1 MKTLLVKI
9 FICLLVFA
17 SFIFNAHAQDYVSPT
32 KPLPTGTARRM
43 KVKLLDSSATSKT
56 YIIIFK
62 HGDEVVSGINSFAQ
76 AYHIK
81 SAHYTAIGDA
91 ITVKVGWFNYK
102 RKEFKVIPVDT
113 AEIASFIGDIA
124 VFNGKPFAHT
134 HVSVA
139 KQDGICHGGH
149 LLQLYAGPTVE
160 LFVTVESVALYKQSD
175 PEFNASTIDLSLER

>member
-1 MKTLLVKI
+1 MKTLLIKT
-9 FICLLVFA
+9 FTCLLLLAGFV
-17 SFIFNAHAQDYVSPT
+17 FNAQAQDYVSPT
-32 KPLPTGTARRM
+32 KPLPYSTAPGM

-56 YIIIFK
+56 YVIIFK

-76 AYHIK
+76 AYNIK

-91 ITVKVGWFNYK
+91 ITVKVGWFDYK

-124 VFNGKPFAHT
+124 VFNGKSVAHI

-139 KQDGICHGGH
+139 TQDGICHGGH

-160 LFVTVESVALYKQSD
+160 LFVTVEPMALYKKSD
-175 PEFNASTIDLSLER
+175 QEFNAATIDLSLEK